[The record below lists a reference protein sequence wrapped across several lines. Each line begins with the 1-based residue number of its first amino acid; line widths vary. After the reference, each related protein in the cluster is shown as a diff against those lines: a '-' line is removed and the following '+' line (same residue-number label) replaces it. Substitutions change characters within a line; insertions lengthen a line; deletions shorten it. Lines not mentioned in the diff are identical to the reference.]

1 MILKIIGIILLVL
14 ILLALVLLL
23 LVLCTPLRYRVQGAY
38 HDGKPDVEAKIHI
51 WFSALAVYAAFT
63 EAGFALYLR
72 IFGIRKY
79 LVRPPEETNSQQQK
93 VSAKSENLSEQSGS
107 LNQENESELGDISVP
122 GNESEPADIS
132 ETGAVSESEDI
143 SEAENVSELKY
154 SVQPEEHTETADTA
168 KAENETGKAADTEKT
183 EKKPDKTADPEKE
196 QPSVSEKLQGVLEKC
211 SGVVNKIKALYE
223 KAQNLYASLQ
233 KKKEAVAWFWK
244 KASTKHM
251 LVVFKNQGIKI
262 IKSILPRTLTG
273 ELTLGLED
281 PAAMGQICM
290 FGGMFYPM
298 YEKHF
303 KFTPVFGESRI
314 DGEGYLKGRVILGAI
329 LAHLLRVLLVR
340 DFYRFLK
347 NVKILIKKIK

>member
-14 ILLALVLLL
+14 ILLALALVL
-23 LVLCTPLRYRVQGAY
+23 LVLCTPLRYRVQGSY
-38 HDGKPDVEAKIHI
+38 HDGKPDVEAKLHI
-51 WFSALAVYAAFT
+51 WFSALAVYATFT

-79 LVRPPEETNSQQQK
+79 LMKPPEETAAETKTS
-93 VSAKSENLSEQSGS
+93 VSKPQDE
-107 LNQENESELGDISVP
+107 VKT
-122 GNESEPADIS
+122 S
-132 ETGAVSESEDI
+132 ETVKPESRTDGE
-143 SEAENVSELKY
+143 ERLKTEKVEENVSEPKY

-168 KAENETGKAADTEKT
+168 KVEKETGKTADPEKT
-183 EKKPDKTADPEKE
+183 EKKPDKAAAPEKE
-196 QPSVSEKLQGVLEKC
+196 KSSVSEKLQGASEKC

-233 KKKEAVAWFWK
+233 KKKEAVEWFLGQ
-244 KASTKHM
+244 ASTKHI
-251 LVVFKNQGIKI
+251 LVVLKNQAVKI
-262 IKSILPRTLTG
+262 VKSILPRTLTG
-273 ELTLGLED
+273 ELTLGLDD
-281 PAAMGQICM
+281 PATMGQICM

-298 YEKHF
+298 YEKRF

-340 DFYRFLK
+340 DFYRCLK